1 MRKEKEKK
9 SGREPTQFSEVS
21 LDLDRTGGQPGLE

>member
-1 MRKEKEKK
+1 MRKKKEKK

-21 LDLDRTGGQPGLE
+21 LDLDWTEGQPGLK

>member
-9 SGREPTQFSEVS
+9 SGREPTHGRKKNKRIGKRYVEGIS
-21 LDLDRTGGQPGLE
+21 T